1 MARIVY
7 HDENYQTFYV
17 DVNDQ
22 QPEVTIG
29 RNQGNMVMIPTKSL
43 SRYHAKIIYQNH
55 RYFLLDLKSSNG
67 SYVNNQRVTQQEIH
81 PGDKIRLGDVPIE
94 FIDDNRSMNGPSSA
108 PMPPRPG
115 QINMMPPQQKV
126 IGTPPQP
133 KPMNAPKIQFNAGA
147 KAPNMAVPDMRSV
160 NMRPI
165 SGGGTYRPTMPNQP
179 SFDDDMAKLAANQIA
194 SASGADANAAPPS
207 FNPMASGF
215 APNMPN
221 MNMPQNNRPAPQPPV
236 GVPNPPGMNM
246 MPGAQN
252 LPDPNM
258 APNTFNPMSSGY
270 VSQNMARANSQP
282 SINAVPNGGMNM
294 PDPNAA
300 PGAFNPMASGFA
312 PAMSSGDYSGL
323 HPMPQAPVTSR
334 PSGDFSGLHPMPQAP
349 VTSRP
354 SGDFSGLHPIPQAP
368 VMPNPNA
375 APQSF
380 DPMSSGL
387 VSQMQMNNAPRP
399 PSSAQRPA
407 MAGVP
412 GQPSGS
418 QMRLDPVPSAPSMP
432 DPNAAPQSFDP
443 MSSGLVSQMQM
454 NNAPR
459 QPSGA
464 QNPAMAGV
472 PQPSGSQMRLDPV
485 PSAPGMPDP
494 NAAPQSFDPM
504 SSGLVSQ
511 MQMNNAP
518 RQPSGAQNPAMTG
531 VPNAS
536 DAFSNMNPDADA
548 LQDSASAPMNFDPM
562 ASGFLPQISGMVSSD
577 SMAAIP
583 AVGADMNSA
592 LADDVSSADREPA
605 KEEAEDI
612 PQARR
617 AGSAAAFARRP
628 GRANS
633 AFNRTAV
640 PSEVNHVISPS
651 AAAGAPQGNAQS
663 NDAAAIPA
671 PLHGRAGRAPAP
683 RGRIIHN
690 PAKAQEAQ
698 DKPVSQEVAAVPLAE
713 DSAKDDSAKLDVLR
727 SDSMAEDYVSEN
739 HEIADALEPSEQ
751 HYTPSGDDSLDLAL
765 KPSGDEIEIDFNPD
779 REIDFDPD
787 NEENVDLKIQTAAPE
802 HKETP
807 DIVSD
812 DVKKALEE
820 ANKRADSADAEL
832 KAVRDELE
840 NAKKE
845 SEDLIDKIN
854 ADHDKDLDE
863 LRAAHDK
870 AIEELKAEQEKL
882 LEELKAA
889 HKQELEDLKAEHDK
903 ELETLKAEQ
912 SEEISKIRAEGDD
925 AADELRKDNDELQSL
940 CDKQQQDIQALKD
953 EIKSFETTNSKI
965 VEFMPLWRK
974 RFEEMIDY
982 ANAMEKAVLDLNLS
996 AQDPQAEEY
1005 VHSMTDIL
1013 RFCLD
1018 DLH

>member
-1 MARIVY
+1 
-7 HDENYQTFYV
+7 
-17 DVNDQ
+17 
-22 QPEVTIG
+22 
-29 RNQGNMVMIPTKSL
+29 
-43 SRYHAKIIYQNH
+43 
-55 RYFLLDLKSSNG
+55 
-67 SYVNNQRVTQQEIH
+67 
-81 PGDKIRLGDVPIE
+81 
-94 FIDDNRSMNGPSSA
+94 
-108 PMPPRPG
+108 
-115 QINMMPPQQKV
+115 
-126 IGTPPQP
+126 
-133 KPMNAPKIQFNAGA
+133 
-147 KAPNMAVPDMRSV
+147 
-160 NMRPI
+160 
-165 SGGGTYRPTMPNQP
+165 
-179 SFDDDMAKLAANQIA
+179 
-194 SASGADANAAPPS
+194 
-207 FNPMASGF
+207 
-215 APNMPN
+215 
-221 MNMPQNNRPAPQPPV
+221 
-236 GVPNPPGMNM
+236 
-246 MPGAQN
+246 
-252 LPDPNM
+252 
-258 APNTFNPMSSGY
+258 
-270 VSQNMARANSQP
+270 
-282 SINAVPNGGMNM
+282 
-294 PDPNAA
+294 
-300 PGAFNPMASGFA
+300 
-312 PAMSSGDYSGL
+312 
-323 HPMPQAPVTSR
+323 
-334 PSGDFSGLHPMPQAP
+334 
-349 VTSRP
+349 
-354 SGDFSGLHPIPQAP
+354 
-368 VMPNPNA
+368 
-375 APQSF
+375 
-380 DPMSSGL
+380 
-387 VSQMQMNNAPRP
+387 
-399 PSSAQRPA
+399 
-407 MAGVP
+407 
-412 GQPSGS
+412 
-418 QMRLDPVPSAPSMP
+418 
-432 DPNAAPQSFDP
+432 
-443 MSSGLVSQMQM
+443 
-454 NNAPR
+454 
-459 QPSGA
+459 
-464 QNPAMAGV
+464 
-472 PQPSGSQMRLDPV
+472 
-485 PSAPGMPDP
+485 
-494 NAAPQSFDPM
+494 
-504 SSGLVSQ
+504 
-511 MQMNNAP
+511 
-518 RQPSGAQNPAMTG
+518 
-531 VPNAS
+531 
-536 DAFSNMNPDADA
+536 
-548 LQDSASAPMNFDPM
+548 
-562 ASGFLPQISGMVSSD
+562 
-577 SMAAIP
+577 
-583 AVGADMNSA
+583 
-592 LADDVSSADREPA
+592 
-605 KEEAEDI
+605 
-612 PQARR
+612 
-617 AGSAAAFARRP
+617 SAAAFARRP

-651 AAAGAPQGNAQS
+651 AAAGAPQSNAQS

-698 DKPVSQEVAAVPLAE
+698 DKPASQEVAAVPLAE
-713 DSAKDDSAKLDVLR
+713 DSAKDDSAKLDALH
-727 SDSMAEDYVSEN
+727 SDSMAEDHVSEN

-779 REIDFDPD
+779 REIDFDSD

-807 DIVSD
+807 DFVSD

-863 LRAAHDK
+863 LRTAHDK